1 MKKIIIVSVIL
12 CLCGCADKSSPERH
26 SLYFARHDPTM
37 VGGNYRADPM
47 ATAELNLHTYQEIY
61 KQGQDAKSKGV
72 TSAQAHDLAEQ
83 VYMSGVNA
91 TGGEQTYMHLKEHKT
106 QITPDERASQL
117 WGQTLK
123 ETFLDGYNGV
133 K

>member
-1 MKKIIIVSVIL
+1 MAKFSVPL
-12 CLCGCADKSSPERH
+12 
-26 SLYFARHDPTM
+26 
-37 VGGNYRADPM
+37 
-47 ATAELNLHTYQEIY
+47 
-61 KQGQDAKSKGV
+61 
-72 TSAQAHDLAEQ
+72 
-83 VYMSGVNA
+83 
-91 TGGEQTYMHLKEHKT
+91 